1 MKAKIIFLVSFA
13 CAGTSMQD
21 EGGEQRPQYKGEG
34 SWPEA
39 SMPVDG
45 ADLNLFVKL
54 SLKKNSEKN
63 KQ

>member
-34 SWPEA
+34 S
-39 SMPVDG
+39 
-45 ADLNLFVKL
+45 
-54 SLKKNSEKN
+54 
-63 KQ
+63 